1 MCARTKITGREILL
15 QQVFWIC
22 KICLISSRYRASL
35 FADPNFKSC
44 CQKLSRTRRQIKKF
58 VLFYFTKKKPFGKL
72 LSKTIFKSSSEA
84 SSLRK
89 IGKSKA
95 LWKLC
100 KSRHFQ
106 NARMKKRKLIY
117 SSSLQSLLHI
127 SQHYFQAIFYLDL
140 GFLSISYTHAKKVMF
155 RALLT
160 PWISPWFQRLK
171 HQGYTHLVVMN
182 VVFWKEHSSC
192 MSY

>member
-1 MCARTKITGREILL
+1 MCARTKITGRKRLL

-22 KICLISSRYRASL
+22 KICLISSRCQASL
-35 FADPNFKSC
+35 SADPNFKSC
-44 CQKLSRTRRQIKKF
+44 CQKLSRTRRKIKKF
-58 VLFYFTKKKPFGKL
+58 VFFY
-72 LSKTIFKSSSEA
+72 SKTIFKSSSEA
-84 SSLRK
+84 SSLQK

-100 KSRHFQ
+100 KLGHFQ

-160 PWISPWFQRLK
+160 PWILPWFPRLK